1 MEHQFLKF
9 GRLQTTAVL
18 ENKKYAEDFGME
30 SLIYA
35 KLVID
40 LDTIESYRESV
51 DNNGEIEDFT
61 FLETK
66 NGNSYC
72 IDMKFEDFD
81 EIYKE
86 WFTLKD
92 LK

>member
-18 ENKKYAEDFGME
+18 ENKKYAQDFGIE

-51 DNNGEIEDFT
+51 DNDGEIEDFT